1 VLCTTRNSRAHCTPD
16 SRSPRLANYY
26 QSLCTSDTMIET
38 LHTLYEIVLMAKLEI
53 AVFILAA
60 GLHFLLFS
68 NLALRRSQSKPPR
81 GKKLDDSGDGLTG
94 EVPSQKDK
102 STTSPSATVQRA
114 IKPLLRSGAKE
125 AALKDEVSR
134 VLDSLKV
141 PEAEREEVLADVL
154 DGLGRHAEA
163 ELLAAVRALVPKV
176 TTWRMAEHLLRFV
189 GTRAPGDVEA
199 LLAEVE
205 SHHVDAK
212 ETLPH
217 GVAVSCHQAFHRILD
232 TVVKTD
238 VDRCWDVLKR
248 MEALGLS
255 PNNVTCSILLKGVQ
269 KGMQEGYLQK
279 VMKIIDA
286 REVKDMDE
294 VLLGSLYEACI
305 RCGQVQYLLNYVK
318 RLREESGFVQVR
330 SAHTVGSII
339 RAYGAAEDVDGV
351 WATWNEMKRKQIQP
365 TRITLGCM
373 VEALASNND
382 AEGAYEIIQQALA
395 DPETATLVNAV
406 TYSSVLK
413 SFNHQKRFHRVWEVY
428 EEMIK
433 QKVEFSV
440 TTYNALLD
448 VCARSGEISRAEP
461 LLKDMADQG
470 VPPNIITYGT
480 VIKAYCSANR
490 LDQAFAVLEEM
501 QKNTSLHPDEVTY
514 NTLLDGCARYGLFD
528 RGLEVLADMR
538 RAGVPPSNY
547 TLSVIAKLANRS
559 KKPKKAFEM
568 VDTLRKEF
576 GLKLNMHVYNNLI
589 HAATCDSN
597 MMKAQEVFGTML
609 DERVRPDGRTYTL
622 LLRFCITQ
630 KAAVPATALLRTA
643 FGLKHQKDDLVK
655 TGSEDSLHPLLV
667 KALLRSCHWAAAPLR
682 GNSALQEEVIQDS
695 FDFLSRSLD
704 SSGVPK
710 LLSDVQKSLPSLK
723 LPKSTTSR
731 IFAKP

>member
-1 VLCTTRNSRAHCTPD
+1 MPITAGPPAAVEKSADEMLDEELRKTNA
-16 SRSPRLANYY
+16 
-26 QSLCTSDTMIET
+26 QSSTDQPNDADREQPFLDAC
-38 LHTLYEIVLMAKLEI
+38 
-53 AVFILAA
+53 AA
-60 GLHFLLFS
+60 
-68 NLALRRSQSKPPR
+68 
-81 GKKLDDSGDGLTG
+81 TG
-94 EVPSQKDK
+94 
-102 STTSPSATVQRA
+102 
-114 IKPLLRSGAKE
+114 
-125 AALKDEVSR
+125 
-134 VLDSLKV
+134 
-141 PEAEREEVLADVL
+141 
-154 DGLGRHAEA
+154 A
-163 ELLAAVRALVPKV
+163 ELLQQSG
-176 TTWRMAEHLLRFV
+176 MAESTETFDTKDPLTPFLAYVLFVLHYRNNPFSDSWLIFKHSEMREIRDGKRAVVAHCRPWSTISHAEIDVVCLELLSLFEE
-189 GTRAPGDVEA
+189 APPPESMNSGVFRTFAKA
-199 LLAEVE
+199 LI
-205 SHHVDAK
+205 SAK
-212 ETLPH
+212 
-217 GVAVSCHQAFHRILD
+217 
-232 TVVKTD
+232 
-238 VDRCWDVLKR
+238 
-248 MEALGLS
+248 
-255 PNNVTCSILLKGVQ
+255 
-269 KGMQEGYLQK
+269 
-279 VMKIIDA
+279 
-286 REVKDMDE
+286 
-294 VLLGSLYEACI
+294 I
-305 RCGQVQYLLNYVK
+305 R
-318 RLREESGFVQVR
+318 
-330 SAHTVGSII
+330 
-339 RAYGAAEDVDGV
+339 
-351 WATWNEMKRKQIQP
+351 
-365 TRITLGCM
+365 
-373 VEALASNND
+373 
-382 AEGAYEIIQQALA
+382 ALA

-428 EEMIK
+428 EEHTTRCALCAQLCARSAYREMIK

-461 LLKDMADQG
+461 LLKEPGDMADQG

-528 RGLEVLADMR
+528 RGLDREVLADMR

-704 SSGVPK
+704 SSGVFSDGAIGVPQEPMLAK
-710 LLSDVQKSLPSLK
+710 HWLLAAAAHGIGPGELGSNSASTRGETVAPSDGNMGLDLTASQKASWHLH
-723 LPKSTTSR
+723 R
-731 IFAKP
+731 